1 MYRSL
6 KPQKEMLAF
15 PAVYKVGNVE
25 PSVCPHFYRTC
36 NVAEALAAGRVGGGG
51 DPQQWLQKEP
61 DLRLFIWLYS
71 QDWSFIGF
79 KKLYTHP
86 EHAFKKI
93 CPE

>member
-36 NVAEALAAGRVGGGG
+36 NVAEALAVGGVGG
-51 DPQQWLQKEP
+51 PTTVITE
-61 DLRLFIWLYS
+61 
-71 QDWSFIGF
+71 G
-79 KKLYTHP
+79 
-86 EHAFKKI
+86 A
-93 CPE
+93 